1 MRVTSGRATMSPA
14 SSGLLPASHEVKA
27 MSVADKVI
35 LNATN
40 NIIQL

>member
-1 MRVTSGRATMSPA
+1 MTSGRATMSPA

-27 MSVADKVI
+27 MRIAESVI

-40 NIIQL
+40 IILQL